1 REVPA
6 PAPPPVPAPV
16 PVQVPPVNPG
26 NNNPPPAPPATDPEA
41 PEKQDHQQPPVVV
54 AEQHVGSITA
64 SDGSAAEQ
72 SQPLVGTEDVRPG
85 QPPEDLKP
93 RGEGSVTSVP
103 AMTVERPA
111 THGPLEP
118 LGMRA
123 LDPLPILE
131 KRVQPLT
138 RKRRRWFRRRGGS
151 ASGSGGAEQPL
162 GEMVN

>member
-54 AEQHVGSITA
+54 AEQHVGSITG
-64 SDGSAAEQ
+64 SVGSAAEQ

-93 RGEGSVTSVP
+93 RGEGSVKSVP
-103 AMTVERPA
+103 VMTVERPA
-111 THGPLEP
+111 NQGPVEPLE
-118 LGMRA
+118 MRVPDQT
-123 LDPLPILE
+123 L
-131 KRVQPLT
+131 V
-138 RKRRRWFRRRGGS
+138 RRRGGS